1 MQLLSTPWLMPRQS
15 LSCGCWPPA
24 TSPQFTDWPWSHFGQ
39 LGPPDQFVSP
49 PSGQCEMIKS
59 SWLSASTTQQ
69 QPSHQLVLIL
79 HPNPSTAPDTTNW
92 LSPTWNQDTMLK
104 VNESFSCKK
113 CVYFIIHLCP
123 PMWVT
128 PSLCVTFL
136 WLQPAP
142 LLDFCP
148 KQFYLLNPTPSHSSK
163 KILTLNKLFLVSF
176 TT

>member
-69 QPSHQLVLIL
+69 QPSHQHCS
-79 HPNPSTAPDTTNW
+79 HPAPKPQRCTRYYKFT
-92 LSPTWNQDTMLK
+92 LSHLK
-104 VNESFSCKK
+104 PGHHVKSHVSCKK

-128 PSLCVTFL
+128 PSLCVKFL

-148 KQFYLLNPTPSHSSK
+148 KQFYLMNPTPSHSSK